1 MSSCRRFLGEQA
13 RNIYCRTQISSIMCI
28 IYLIICGPGDK
39 YSFFLLS
46 TSNRVDSKRLKHS
59 SRWQLVTVDAE
70 RTRTPWCSMQ
80 WYASA
85 PKLPGNAYYRE
96 RRTFFSAHLLE
107 EIHEGGPRNAIITG
121 QADSKFHPKNSKRPN
136 HTAMSTLYCRCAY
149 VGILC
154 RDVWKGS
161 DTSLRTKRQS
171 MVSLQTMVLITL
183 AAMIREN
190 WLSVTLHLSVH
201 AGGWISTWCD

>member
-121 QADSKFHPKNSKRPN
+121 QADSKFHSKIQKDRI
-136 HTAMSTLYCRCAY
+136 TL
-149 VGILC
+149 LC
-154 RDVWKGS
+154 RLCTVDVRMSVFFAEMFGKEVIPPSERS
-161 DTSLRTKRQS
+161 DSQWYPSRQWS
-171 MVSLQTMVLITL
+171 SS
-183 AAMIREN
+183 RWRP
-190 WLSVTLHLSVH
+190 WLEKTGYQWLCIWVFMPVV
-201 AGGWISTWCD
+201 G